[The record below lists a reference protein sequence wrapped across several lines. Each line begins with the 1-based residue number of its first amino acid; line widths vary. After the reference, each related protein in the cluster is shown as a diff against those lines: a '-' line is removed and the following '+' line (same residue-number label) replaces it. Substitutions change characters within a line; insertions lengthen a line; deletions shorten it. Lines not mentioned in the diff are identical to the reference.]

1 MMAEKLF
8 EFDYCT
14 ESDIMEFR
22 EQETCEHDR
31 TVFIKGDVRNG
42 KYLWGIY
49 DAEGNRI
56 AMTDNREFAFVAAKQ
71 NDFIPYSV
79 H

>member
-1 MMAEKLF
+1 MAEKLF
-8 EFDYCT
+8 ESDYYT
-14 ESDIMEFR
+14 EPDIMELR
-22 EQETCEHDR
+22 EPEICEQNR

-56 AMTDNREFAFVAAKQ
+56 AMTDNRDFAFVAARQ

>member
-1 MMAEKLF
+1 MAEKLF
-8 EFDYCT
+8 ESDYYT
-14 ESDIMEFR
+14 EPDIMELR
-22 EQETCEHDR
+22 EPETCEQNR

-49 DAEGNRI
+49 DTEGNRI
-56 AMTDNREFAFVAAKQ
+56 AMTDNRDFAFVAARQ